1 MTLIKVISNEVNY
14 WERRSSKMIVL
25 FNILKATV
33 TGKEYA
39 EGEHGKINMQK
50 IKSS

>member
-14 WERRSSKMIVL
+14 WESSSGKMIVL
-25 FNILKATV
+25 FNIIKATV